1 MLDRQEV
8 KRLIEKSLLHMGQ
21 KHVPSE
27 QEIVEF
33 IYLMDK
39 NNDGKLSRDELE
51 NAFKR
56 VNRI

>member
-1 MLDRQEV
+1 
-8 KRLIEKSLLHMGQ
+8 MGQ